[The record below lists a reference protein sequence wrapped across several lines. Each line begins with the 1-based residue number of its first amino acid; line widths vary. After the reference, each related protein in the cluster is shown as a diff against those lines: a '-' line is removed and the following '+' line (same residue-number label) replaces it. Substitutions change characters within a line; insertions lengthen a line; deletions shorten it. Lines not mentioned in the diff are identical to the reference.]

1 MDQVDEAVNALAA
14 ALLNSEVYLEYK
26 KKLDEVKQFP
36 QLKERIDEFR
46 RRNYELQ
53 CSPDYAFDKMDE
65 FEREY
70 RRFRE
75 DSLVSDFLAAEL
87 ALCRLI
93 QNINGRLVEAIDFE

>member
-1 MDQVDEAVNALAA
+1 MNRVDEAADALAA
-14 ALLNSEVYLEYK
+14 ALLSSEVYLEYK
-26 KKLDEVKQFP
+26 RKLDEVKKFP
-36 QLKERIDEFR
+36 QLKERIDEYR
-46 RRNYELQ
+46 RKNYELQ
-53 CSPDYAFDKMDE
+53 CSPDYAFDKMEE

-75 DSLVSDFLAAEL
+75 DSLVSEFLAAEL

>member
-1 MDQVDEAVNALAA
+1 MNRVDEAADALAA
-14 ALLNSEVYLEYK
+14 ALLSSEVYLEYK
-26 KKLDEVKQFP
+26 KKLDEVKKFP
-36 QLKERIDEFR
+36 QLKERIDEYR
-46 RRNYELQ
+46 RKNYELQ
-53 CSPDYAFDKMDE
+53 CSPDYAFDKMEE

-75 DSLVSDFLAAEL
+75 DSLVADFLAAEL